1 MDTSDN
7 DPVGL
12 ASGLAVSGPPPK
24 HMELKVES
32 VIPTCAQFHDQ
43 TGCTGDVDARL
54 PLPRL
59 AGSALSANHGKPSLE
74 WSLDPPVPHYN
85 KRRIDDAT
93 NTYQVTTKHAICV
106 NIRTTLLEILPVV
119 NGQVL

>member
-12 ASGLAVSGPPPK
+12 ASGLAVSGPPRK

-43 TGCTGDVDARL
+43 TDCTGDVDDRP

-59 AGSALSANHGKPSLE
+59 TGSALYANHGKPSLE

-93 NTYQVTTKHAICV
+93 NTY
-106 NIRTTLLEILPVV
+106 
-119 NGQVL
+119 